1 KHDLWIDNCK
11 ENAKIPVCAVTRR
24 RSAYNPRSPILTLSR
39 AYKRMGRE
47 RSARGNEHCKSVRN
61 VLKPMTRDGGKSLC
75 ATYAESYNIERQN
88 LLGKADWFVSHS
100 WGTPSLDTVNALEVF
115 FSDKGLDLDK
125 TMVWFDLF
133 SNGQHD
139 TGSKPFDWWKTAF
152 LQAVQAIGRV
162 VMILMPW
169 RDPVPLKRAWCV
181 YELYACHLTRS
192 RFDFAVTRAEKA
204 AFMDW
209 LVWHVE
215 SFFLEHQHVGC
226 RQSQATKASDRKAI
240 FAVIKSGIGFVK
252 LDLLVLNTV
261 RDWVRVQIQ
270 RKIKNEPAV
279 SRGWLEVYKDF
290 KDVEEAFDDAVRRAT
305 KIFGT
310 RNPHLLR
317 FGSYGMSREESM
329 EEKTVRLSKV
339 VRKRRW
345 QSWKKRFI
353 FCTRADD

>member
-1 KHDLWIDNCK
+1 MRKSQVAPSAAVDPLSIQGLPFSHFHVLINEWGGK
-11 ENAKIPVCAVTRR
+11 EAVAGMTTAKVCETF
-24 RSAYNPRSPILTLSR
+24 I
-39 AYKRMGRE
+39 
-47 RSARGNEHCKSVRN
+47 
-61 VLKPMTRDGGKSLC
+61 KPMTRDGGKSLC
-75 ATYAESYNIERQN
+75 ATYAEGCNIERQG

-100 WGTPSLDTVNALEVF
+100 WGSPFLDTVNALDDF

-139 TGSKPFDWWKTAF
+139 TGSKPFDWWKTTF
-152 LQAVQAIGRV
+152 LQAVEAIGRV

-192 RFDFAVTRAEKA
+192 RFEFAVTRAEKA

-209 LVWHVE
+209 LFWHVE
-215 SFFLEHQHVGC
+215 SFFLELQQVGC
-226 RQSQATKASDRKAI
+226 AQSQATKASDRKAI

-261 RDWVRVQIQ
+261 REWVRIQIQ
-270 RKIKNEPAV
+270 RKIKNEPSV
-279 SRGWLEVYKDF
+279 NRGWLEVYKEF
-290 KDVEEAFDDAVRRAT
+290 REVENAFDDAVRRAT
-305 KIFGT
+305 KLFGT

-317 FGSYGMSREESM
+317 FGSYGMAREESI
-329 EEKTVRLSKV
+329 EQKTVRLSKI
-339 VRKRRW
+339 VRKQRW

-353 FCTRADD
+353 ICARKED